1 MKIRS
6 LPMIVALVAAALP
19 LLTLG
24 EASEPSTAAAAS
36 APVAGPRLPTAAEQ
50 RDNAATPDLRVERST
65 TPQLIIPLGRKTDVF
80 MRDEHRVEVSGRET
94 RARQA
99 GFDLPQREPAV
110 HQHAAD
116 RGAAARF
123 DDERIAGAAAAQA
136 AEPHH
141 GPACA
146 APVTSGR

>member
-65 TPQLIIPLGRKTDVF
+65 TPQIIIPLGRKTDTP
-80 MRDEHRVEVSGRET
+80 RVSRT
-94 RARQA
+94 
-99 GFDLPQREPAV
+99 
-110 HQHAAD
+110 AAT
-116 RGAAARF
+116 RGAAAASAGGI
-123 DDERIAGAAAAQA
+123 DDAAARCEAQTS
-136 AEPHH
+136 
-141 GPACA
+141 
-146 APVTSGR
+146 APLRATCRRQLAHQTRLH